1 MPSKDLPANKT
12 EAIRRAVEALGY
24 HASVDQIL
32 DYVRTHFERQPD
44 AAPERPGVAATEG
57 SPNPARRGKK

>member
-1 MPSKDLPANKT
+1 MPSKDLPTDKT

-32 DYVRTHFERQPD
+32 DHVRTHFDRPTD
-44 AAPERPGVAATEG
+44 AAAERPGAAPPEG
-57 SPNPARRGKK
+57 APNVARRGKK

>member
-1 MPSKDLPANKT
+1 MESKELPASKT

-32 DYVRTHFERQPD
+32 DYVREHFDRPTPAD
-44 AAPERPGVAATEG
+44 AGRAAPAPGT
-57 SPNPARRGKK
+57 PNAARRGKK